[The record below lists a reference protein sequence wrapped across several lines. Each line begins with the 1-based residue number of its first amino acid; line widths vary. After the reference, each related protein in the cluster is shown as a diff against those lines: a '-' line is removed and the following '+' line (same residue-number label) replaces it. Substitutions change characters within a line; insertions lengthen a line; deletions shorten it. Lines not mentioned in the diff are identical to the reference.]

1 MQKHVTE
8 VARPWWRQLLAML
21 SPSRLDLGKRLD
33 QHYSAEVRMAFF
45 LAQDAESLLRYSHQS
60 GRVLDASKHA
70 SRRAQRIRL
79 ALEALNHP
87 ITEPVRM
94 CERNGHTAWERL
106 RATMSELTR
115 MSEAYLEA
123 GYAVGHEYPETAGL
137 LLQLHQGAAA
147 DRQDLVWT
155 LSQLERTG
163 MEASLEKFAVRP
175 SELGVEVKLMRP

>member
-1 MQKHVTE
+1 MRKHVTE
-8 VARPWWRQLLAML
+8 MARPWWRQLLAML

-33 QHYSAEVRMAFF
+33 QHYSAEVRMAFL
-45 LAQDAESLLRYSHQS
+45 LAQDAESLIRYPHPS
-60 GRVLDASKHA
+60 GRVLDASEHA

-79 ALEALNHP
+79 ALEALDHP

-94 CERNGHTAWERL
+94 SGRNGHTAWERL
-106 RATMSELTR
+106 RASMSELTR

-123 GYAVGHEYPETAGL
+123 GYAVGHEHPETAGL

-147 DRQDLVWT
+147 DRHELVWT

-163 MEASLEKFAVRP
+163 MEASLEELGVRS
-175 SELGVEVKLMRP
+175 SELGVDGRLMRR

>member
-1 MQKHVTE
+1 MRKHVTE
-8 VARPWWRQLLAML
+8 MARPWWRQLLAML
-21 SPSRLDLGKRLD
+21 SPSRLDLEKRLD

-45 LAQDAESLLRYSHQS
+45 LAQDAESLIRYPHQS
-60 GRVLDASKHA
+60 VRVLDASERA

-79 ALEALNHP
+79 ALEALDHP

-94 CERNGHTAWERL
+94 GGRNGHTAWERL
-106 RATMSELTR
+106 RASLSELTR

-123 GYAVGHEYPETAGL
+123 GYAVSHEHPETASL

-163 MEASLEKFAVRP
+163 MEVSLE
-175 SELGVEVKLMRP
+175 SLG